1 MKKSKTTILEIA
13 DQAGVSPATVSRVL
27 NHRSLVKADTISK
40 VEEAMRTLGY
50 SSGSG
55 NTSGIDNVPVIILNI
70 PDTNT
75 IFYHEIVRGAKQ
87 AAKTHDCHNQ

>member
-75 IFYHEIVRGAKQ
+75 ISIMKSSAVPNRQPKLMTAIL
-87 AAKTHDCHNQ
+87 

>member
-87 AAKTHDCHNQ
+87 AAKRMTAIL

>member
-55 NTSGIDNVPVIILNI
+55 NTSGIDNVPVTAHGI
-70 PDTNT
+70 
-75 IFYHEIVRGAKQ
+75 AQ
-87 AAKTHDCHNQ
+87 AGISLSYGQA

>member
-40 VEEAMRTLGY
+40 VEEAMRTLVQGQMF
-50 SSGSG
+50 S
-55 NTSGIDNVPVIILNI
+55 
-70 PDTNT
+70 
-75 IFYHEIVRGAKQ
+75 H
-87 AAKTHDCHNQ
+87 